1 MSAESSTGTRGDGLD
16 VKELDPHRVAMEG
29 TDTRLSASSRQ
40 KPPDIREFSPRS
52 IAVGLFVALIIGASY
67 PYVVLK
73 FGFGPNISVVSA
85 FFGFLALG
93 LFSKNYNRWE
103 NNVVQTAGTTAG
115 QIAFLCWLLAAFDL
129 LAAEPGSGFDVHLT
143 RVQTWIWL
151 SASGLLGVFMAVPLR
166 KHFIE
171 DENLPF
177 PDGVAAGETLIM
189 LDSRGPQA
197 RKSAFAMVGAL
208 VVSGF
213 TFLATQLQWIVDTIP
228 VAVNAFSARVGI
240 GFGISFLNIG
250 SGVIIGLRISTS
262 MFIGGVIGWIL
273 APPWLLS
280 HGLIAADAKRV
291 DILLTVMWF
300 AVGML
305 IAGGIVGLALRW
317 RVLGKSFKGLT
328 AKGTS
333 GDLALRWVLLGAG
346 ASAVFLI
353 VVQTAFFHTP
363 VWQSVVAIAL
373 SIPLGLVALRVLG
386 ETNWG
391 PISTM
396 VNLVQA
402 IFGGLAPG
410 DLRAS
415 MVSSGITGAVAAESE
430 GLMQDFRAGQM
441 INSTPRILTY
451 MQLLAV
457 PFGAIALA
465 FMYPLLR
472 DTYGII
478 GEHAQLMSPTSQ
490 RWVGFA
496 KIVTQDLGAATLTPA
511 AAMRWTWMKESFG
524 AGVVVGTI
532 LTILELRKEWHKF
545 LPSPTGMGIAMLIPF
560 SAVTM
565 IFLGAVADRIWKIV
579 KPESHERYS
588 IPVASGLIAGE
599 ALVAV
604 IIPLLVTLHLMKLPS

>member
-1 MSAESSTGTRGDGLD
+1 M
-16 VKELDPHRVAMEG
+16 P
-29 TDTRLSASSRQ
+29 ASSQQ
-40 KPPDIREFSPRS
+40 KPPDVREFSPRS
-52 IAVGLFVALIIGASY
+52 IAVGLLVALIIGASY

-93 LFSKNYNRWE
+93 LFSRNYNRWE

-129 LAAEPGSGFDVHLT
+129 MAAEPGSGFDVRLT
-143 RVQTWIWL
+143 RMQAFIWL
-151 SASGLLGVFMAVPLR
+151 SASGLLGVFLAVPLR

-197 RKSAFAMVGAL
+197 RRSAFAMVGAL
-208 VVSGF
+208 VVSGV
-213 TFLATQLQWIVDTIP
+213 TFLATQLKWIVDTIP
-228 VAVNAFSARVGI
+228 VVVNTFSARVGI

-250 SGVIIGLRISTS
+250 SGIIIGLRISTS
-262 MFIGGVIGWIL
+262 MFIGGVIGWVL
-273 APPWLLS
+273 APPWLS
-280 HGLIAADAKRV
+280 SRGLIAPDAKRV

-305 IAGGIVGLALRW
+305 IAGGIAGLALRW
-317 RVLGKSFKGLT
+317 RVLAKSFKGLT
-328 AKGTS
+328 TSGES
-333 GDLALRWVLLGAG
+333 GDLPLKWVWTGAG

-353 VVQTAFFHTP
+353 VVQSAFFATP
-363 VWQSVVAIAL
+363 VWHSLVAIAL
-373 SIPLGLVALRVLG
+373 SVPLGLVALRVLG

-402 IFGGLAPG
+402 IFGALAPG
-410 DLRAS
+410 NLRAS

-441 INSTPRILTY
+441 INSTPRVLTY

-457 PFGAIALA
+457 PVGALALA

-472 DTYGII
+472 DTYGIV
-478 GEHAQLMSPTSQ
+478 GEHAQLLSPTSQ

-496 KIVTQDLGAATLTPA
+496 KIVTQDLSGATLSA
-511 AAMRWTWMKESFG
+511 AAAARWAWMKSSFG
-524 AGVVVGTI
+524 GGIVVGTV
-532 LTILELRKEWHKF
+532 LTLLEQRKSWHKVV
-545 LPSPTGMGIAMLIPF
+545 PSPTGMGIAMLIPF
-560 SAVTM
+560 NAVTM
-565 IFLGAVADRIWKIV
+565 IFLGAVADRVWKLMN
-579 KPESHERYS
+579 PENHERYS

-604 IIPLLVTLHLMKLPS
+604 IIPLLVTLHVMTLPQ